1 MDWMHPMFLGSKANS
16 EDSPRWEQAM
26 NGPNADGYWKAC
38 EKEISILTD
47 DKDAWDAVVHESW
60 MNILPSTWAF
70 KCNCFPDGRVQKL
83 KARFCV
89 RGDRQVEGVDFFL
102 TFAPV
107 VNWTTDFNVDTVCH
121 SWSVYPSS

>member
-1 MDWMHPMFLGSKANS
+1 MLMDIGKL
-16 EDSPRWEQAM
+16 
-26 NGPNADGYWKAC
+26 
-38 EKEISILTD
+38 ILTD
-47 DKDAWDAVVHESW
+47 DKDAWDVVVHESW

-70 KCNCFPDGRVQKL
+70 KCNWFPDGRVQKL

-107 VNWTTDFNVDTVCH
+107 VNWTKDFNVDTVCH